1 MCTEKDRAV
10 PPAVGCPST
19 THVRMSPTS
28 TTISIVAANS
38 GVQDMRLRTFS
49 GFGLSRR
56 TLLDCPSQSGV
67 ASGAPSAPVRDTKWK
82 SSVVNLVVDRSC
94 PGPAEMV
101 QSSFNPLFQ
110 GWCPALNIVRL
121 RRESPLI
128 IVDIAVFRSCAS
140 AKVMEI
146 LIWTS
151 TCVYL
156 CLFMNWKQ

>member
-1 MCTEKDRAV
+1 METLNVPGDVGTLQFGQKAQHQQQQVFEYCYWPVHCSVDEQLMPDALPCSSKSSYSMCTEKDRAV

-38 GVQDMRLRTFS
+38 GVQDMRLMTFS

-94 PGPAEMV
+94 PGPAEM
-101 QSSFNPLFQ
+101 
-110 GWCPALNIVRL
+110 
-121 RRESPLI
+121 E
-128 IVDIAVFRSCAS
+128 
-140 AKVMEI
+140 
-146 LIWTS
+146 
-151 TCVYL
+151 
-156 CLFMNWKQ
+156 